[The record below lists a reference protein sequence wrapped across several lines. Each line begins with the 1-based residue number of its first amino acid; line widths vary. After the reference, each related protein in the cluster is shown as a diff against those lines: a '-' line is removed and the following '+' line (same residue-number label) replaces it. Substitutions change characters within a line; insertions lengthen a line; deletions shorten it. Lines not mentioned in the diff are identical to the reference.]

1 MSAIDSGWIGMTEC
15 VPHSNHIVVHLLQL
29 LLGCLESVGGW
40 VELISLEGLVGKL
53 DIEWLVVLL

>member
-1 MSAIDSGWIGMTEC
+1 MTEC